1 MKIIKKDK
9 LPDQGKLILIYSDTG
24 VGKTTSALQSAPDPI
39 LYIAT
44 EPRNP
49 KVSIDAAKRPDLDLD
64 LVFYD
69 SWQDTMDFLADD
81 KNTKRHNTI
90 IADSFTYLMNVSL
103 SSEIENEAFDSR
115 SDAEKKIKP
124 LVNRAKMSPEGYGGL
139 SSQMFRMM
147 KILGQLSTKG
157 KVVIITALMQETP
170 KWNRELAAAPAF
182 KGREFPNNM
191 PGFFDLIGF
200 VQTRHDEN
208 GEIVYPPWV
217 SFESPDGS
225 FMAKYTGTGKRRAG
239 PLDFS
244 KILKA

>member
-39 LYIAT
+39 LYLAT

-49 KVSIDAAKRPDLDLD
+49 KVSIDAANRPGLDIDLA
-64 LVFYD
+64 FYE
-69 SWQDTMDFLADD
+69 SWQDTMDFLTDD
-81 KNTKRHNTI
+81 KNTKRHNSI

-103 SSEIENEAFDSR
+103 SSEIEDEAFDSR
-115 SDAEKKIKP
+115 SDAEKLVKP
-124 LVNRAKMSPEGYGGL
+124 LVNQAKMTMEGYGGL

-147 KILGQLSTKG
+147 KILGRLSTMG
-157 KVVIITALMQETP
+157 KVVIVTALMQEAP

-182 KGREFPNNM
+182 RGREFPNNM

-200 VQTRHDEN
+200 VQPRHDEDRN
-208 GEIVYPPWV
+208 IVYPPWV

-239 PLDFS
+239 PLNFE
-244 KILKA
+244 KILKG

>member
-39 LYIAT
+39 LYLAT

-49 KVSIDAAKRPDLDLD
+49 KVSIDAANRPGLDIDLA
-64 LVFYD
+64 FYE
-69 SWQDTMDFLADD
+69 SWQDTMDFLTDD
-81 KNTKRHNTI
+81 KNTKRHSSI

-103 SSEIENEAFDSR
+103 SSEIEDEAFDSR
-115 SDAEKKIKP
+115 SDAEKLVKP
-124 LVNRAKMSPEGYGGL
+124 LVNQAKMTMEGYGGL

-147 KILGQLSTKG
+147 KILGRLSTMG
-157 KVVIITALMQETP
+157 KVVIVTALMQEAP

-182 KGREFPNNM
+182 RGREFPNNM

-200 VQTRHDEN
+200 VQPRHDEDGN
-208 GEIVYPPWV
+208 IVYPPWV

-239 PLDFS
+239 PLNFE
-244 KILKA
+244 KILKG